1 MCLECYLI
9 KITWEHKV
17 GEFDLDIRHSFM
29 VLFLGFSLTSLSLES
44 WKLIET

>member
-17 GEFDLDIRHSFM
+17 GEFDLGIRHSYT
-29 VLFLGFSLTSLSLES
+29 VLFLGFSLFNFSFPGVLE
-44 WKLIET
+44 TD